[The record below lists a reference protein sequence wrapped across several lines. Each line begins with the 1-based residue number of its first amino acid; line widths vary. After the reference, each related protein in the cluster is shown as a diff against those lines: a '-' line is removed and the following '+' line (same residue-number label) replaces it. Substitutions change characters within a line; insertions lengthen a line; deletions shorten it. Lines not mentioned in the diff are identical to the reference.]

1 MRIDKHIRRILKTA
15 MVDCGFYE
23 DVGGVMMEMDFN
35 NPAQSEFPHAC
46 RWAREIWN
54 DFLTDPIIDEVAAR
68 FGMDSED
75 VLDLIGTPKFAF
87 FETPNRT
94 HAGSSFMLDPL
105 EMTLTMK
112 IPFREWRAD
121 NKEEVLTVL
130 IHEFTHGA
138 DMLSGTVGEPKYHG
152 LERSERLRAWFSNPD
167 EQEAIQSQM
176 LDLMRFGYN
185 KTQIVNY
192 IISTI
197 KMHEW
202 ITHSDMLFFQTKLE
216 ETYDDLK
223 EERASEYVYE
233 S

>member
-1 MRIDKHIRRILKTA
+1 
-15 MVDCGFYE
+15 
-23 DVGGVMMEMDFN
+23 
-35 NPAQSEFPHAC
+35 
-46 RWAREIWN
+46 
-54 DFLTDPIIDEVAAR
+54 
-68 FGMDSED
+68 
-75 VLDLIGTPKFAF
+75 
-87 FETPNRT
+87 
-94 HAGSSFMLDPL
+94 
-105 EMTLTMK
+105 
-112 IPFREWRAD
+112 
-121 NKEEVLTVL
+121 
-130 IHEFTHGA
+130 
-138 DMLSGTVGEPKYHG
+138 MLSDE
-152 LERSERLRAWFSNPD
+152 LIRAGVEDDQIRIVPD